1 MPSSKPVTPTTW
13 LEVRLALIGALRLAR
28 GDRGGLSC
36 FDRSLD
42 GFWRSFRAAFISYPL
57 YLILLSMRVTV
68 AKWETSGALVIIMV
82 ETIAY
87 VIAWTAFPLLM
98 LIVTQRIGRSHR
110 FLDFMVP
117 YNWSQVPQSALFVLV
132 GLETESG
139 VLGAQPAQAIEV
151 AAAVA
156 VLVYEWFIARV
167 ALETT
172 VSAAVLVVIV
182 DLLLGV
188 LISHVA
194 GGLY

>member
-1 MPSSKPVTPTTW
+1 
-13 LEVRLALIGALRLAR
+13 
-28 GDRGGLSC
+28 
-36 FDRSLD
+36 
-42 GFWRSFRAAFISYPL
+42 
-57 YLILLSMRVTV
+57 
-68 AKWETSGALVIIMV
+68 MV

-110 FLDFMVP
+110 FLDFLVP

>member
-1 MPSSKPVTPTTW
+1 MTAAAW
-13 LEVRLALIGALRLAR
+13 LEVRQAMIGALRLAR
-28 GDRGGLSC
+28 GDRRGLSY
-36 FDRSLD
+36 FDRSAD
-42 GFWRSFRAAFISYPL
+42 GFWRSFRAAVISYPL
-57 YLILLSMRVTV
+57 YLVLLSMRVTV
-68 AKWETSGALVIIMV
+68 SEWEASGALLIITV

-98 LIVTQRIGRSHR
+98 LILTQRIGRPHR
-110 FLDFMVP
+110 FFDFMVP
-117 YNWSQVPQSALFVLV
+117 YNWSQLPQSALFVLV

-139 VLGAQPAQAIEV
+139 VLGAEPAQAIEV

-156 VLVYEWFIARV
+156 VLVYEWFIARA

-172 VSAAVLVVIV
+172 AGAAVLVVLV

-188 LISHVA
+188 LISQVA